1 MYQLNS
7 STLIS
12 LAIAT
17 FCLSTAGRIS
27 KGLMPG
33 GNGGAIVAIV
43 GAIGGAKAVAK
54 CSPKQQRNITIT
66 RVSVNESIFEFYL
79 KSHFVYIYSKHKTL

>member
-1 MYQLNS
+1 MNHFILNLVNQPNS
-7 STLIS
+7 SILIS

-33 GNGGAIVAIV
+33 GSGGAIVAIV
-43 GAIGGAKAVAK
+43 AIVIGGAKAVAK

-66 RVSVNESIFEFYL
+66 RVSVNESIL
-79 KSHFVYIYSKHKTL
+79 